1 MLDQILAWLLSPA
14 IVIWGT
20 PLSNAECFG
29 FLSGLCCVWL
39 TVLRSIWNFP
49 LGIINCALLLFL
61 FFEQRLYA
69 DAGLQ
74 VFFIVLGFQGWVL
87 WLRGRVDRQVPV
99 SNLSIWQ
106 VLYCVAATLLVV
118 AGLYFLLVWL
128 KGSIPLFDAL
138 ITGMSLMAQLLLNLR
153 KLQNWLLW
161 IAVDVISIPVYVY
174 KELYLI
180 AVLYAVFLCMCL
192 YGYWQWR
199 RALFT
204 YPIAQE
210 AG

>member
-1 MLDQILAWLLSPA
+1 MLDQMLTWLLSPA
-14 IVIWGT
+14 IVVWGT

-29 FLSGLCCVWL
+29 FISGLCCVWL

-74 VFFIVLGFQGWVL
+74 VFFIVLGLQGWLL
-87 WLRGRVDRQVPV
+87 WLRGRIEQQVPV
-99 SNLSIWQ
+99 SRLSIRQ
-106 VLYCVAATLLVV
+106 GLYCAVANVPLV
-118 AGLYFLLVWL
+118 AGLYFFLVWL

-153 KLQNWLLW
+153 KLENWLLW
-161 IAVDVISIPVYVY
+161 IAVDVISIPVYIH
-174 KELYLI
+174 KDLYLI
-180 AVLYAVFLCMCL
+180 AMLYAVFLCMCV

-199 RALFT
+199 RVFSLQT
-204 YPIAQE
+204 VAQ
-210 AG
+210 AK